1 MADESLPE
9 RDAPAYPRPHARE
22 AWLVRRR
29 RKIQE
34 EIERNRRGEYK
45 IPTWVLTATLVVIV
59 TAWILLI
66 ALS

>member
-9 RDAPAYPRPHARE
+9 RDTPAYTRPRARE
-22 AWLVRRR
+22 DWLTRRR

-34 EIERNRRGEYK
+34 EIERNRRGDYK
-45 IPTWVLTATLVVIV
+45 IPTWVLTVLLLVIV

-66 ALS
+66 VLS